1 MKKTYLREVGAKGG
15 STPNTTEEKLEELDE
30 KKIEKL
36 QLEKTEKKEEEN
48 KRGFPSDNCF
58 LE

>member
-36 QLEKTEKKEEEN
+36 QLEKTEKK
-48 KRGFPSDNCF
+48 RGFPSDICF